1 MNKVLVGLA
10 LASSVILSACGS
22 GPAEPIIPGVD
33 SGSGSGPSAQM
44 SPIYAPGAGN
54 IPVPNDLL
62 FLGTQDLT
70 LNIPN
75 DDPSPS
81 NPRTAINALDGWS
94 THAPF
99 TISFTDNGATLDPT
113 SLTLGQSFR
122 IFKTSVLRSEVQ
134 PGIIAPTG
142 PVTGIEAELVPGVDY
157 VAQVAGPLTVAVVPL
172 RPFEAQASYMV
183 VLTNGLT
190 DSTGTPLAGDSS
202 YNLAKTTE
210 PLQGAAAAL
219 EPVRQLVNAMLAAAA
234 TQGITSEQ
242 AILSYQFTVQSVA
255 NSLIAAKGIYIDL
268 PFSQGALP
276 ATTFSS
282 LFTDTTPFTGIGAAN
297 LYKGQMT
304 LPYLS
309 GIPSAASPTAI
320 LDDSWVA
327 ADMVPIGGNPA
338 NGFGPNPL
346 AGGNLTYA
354 NPLAQ
359 KQGDETVPLL
369 VSLPKNPAC
378 PKPYPVMI
386 FQHGIT
392 SNRTAMLGI
401 ADTMAGA
408 CTAVVSMDQPLHGI
422 AADNPVHLGLQ
433 AASGGALGIF
443 EGYTSGGL
451 RERTF
456 GVDFLD
462 NATGAPGPDGNVDA
476 SGAHTINLA
485 NLLASRDNLRQA
497 SLDLLTLE
505 KAIPGMDI
513 DGDGIPDFISFAGPG
528 QPDFASLKVSF
539 MGHSLGGIV
548 GSNYTALADFAQQS
562 IIATASGSIAQ
573 MLNAS
578 ASFGPRIRAG
588 VAAGAGEDPNDP
600 AFLAG
605 TLQSFL
611 VAAQTVVDSGDP
623 INYATIAQAN
633 NIPTLAI
640 QVRGDSVVP
649 NAAPGGP
656 LAGSIPHAALYG
668 LETVTQTGMHDRAFL
683 KFVSGNHA
691 TPLSPAGANGPTEF
705 LAETTAMQTAIATFI
720 ASGGTQVVVTDTALV
735 EP

>member
-10 LASSVILSACGS
+10 LASSVILSACGD

-33 SGSGSGPSAQM
+33 SGSGSGGPSAQM
-44 SPIYAPGAGN
+44 SPVYSPASGSV
-54 IPVPNDLL
+54 PVPNDLL
-62 FLGTQDLT
+62 FLGSEDLT

-75 DDPSPS
+75 SDPSAS
-81 NPRTAINALDGWS
+81 NPITAINALDGWS

-99 TISFTDNGATLDPT
+99 TISFTDNGATLDST

-172 RPFEAQASYMV
+172 RPFEPQASYMV

-190 DSTGTPLAGDSS
+190 DSNGTPLSGDSS
-202 YNLAKTTE
+202 YNLAKSTE
-210 PLQGAAAAL
+210 PLGGAAAAL
-219 EPVRQLVNAMLAAAA
+219 EPIRQLVNAMLAAAA
-234 TQGITSEQ
+234 TQGIESDD
-242 AILSYQFTVQSVA
+242 AILSYQFTIQSVA
-255 NSLIAAKGIYIDL
+255 DSLVAAKGFYIDL

-276 ATTFSS
+276 ATSFSS
-282 LFTDTTPFTGIGAAN
+282 LMTDTTPFTGIGAAN

-309 GIPSAASPTAI
+309 GIPSAATPTAI

-327 ADMVPIGGNPA
+327 ADFVPVGGNLV
-338 NGFGPNPL
+338 PNPL

-354 NPLAQ
+354 NPLPQ

-392 SNRTAMLGI
+392 SDRTAMLGI

-408 CTAVVSMDQPLHGI
+408 CNAVVSMDQPLHGI

-433 AASGGALGIF
+433 AASGGLLGIF
-443 EGYTSGGL
+443 EGYIPGGI

-456 GVDFLD
+456 GVDFID

-476 SGAHTINLA
+476 SGAHTINLL

-513 DGDGIPDFISFAGPG
+513 DGDSMPDL
-528 QPDFASLKVSF
+528 DASKVSF

-548 GSNYTALADFAQQS
+548 GSNYTALADLAQQS

-578 ASFGPRIRAG
+578 ESFGPRIRAG
-588 VAAGAGEDPNDP
+588 VAAGSGEDPTDP

-633 NIPTLAI
+633 NIPTLSI

-649 NAAPGGP
+649 NAAPGAP

-668 LETVTQTGMHDRAFL
+668 LATVTDTTMTDRAFM